1 MGAFSAESPK
11 FFIGMPRRHGTPHL
25 GPNSESPQESPFAT
39 YLALLHNRSFSL
51 NNSVVEVLMMVLFG
65 MIGYVLRKA
74 GYDMA
79 PFVLEFVLGPIFE
92 TNFRNHYSYPE
103 GISIYLYSFLSLL
116 PPLLFFLL
124 YKSWLSSL
132 GFV

>member
-1 MGAFSAESPK
+1 LPLILLFCI
-11 FFIGMPRRHGTPHL
+11 IG
-25 GPNSESPQESPFAT
+25 
-39 YLALLHNRSFSL
+39 SFSL